1 MVRRCICEKHSVNGL
16 VDAVLFTAHTYH
28 VPRELRDSENMTAV
42 LTEFGALCEKLDRCI
57 FQRSL

>member
-1 MVRRCICEKHSVNGL
+1 VNGL
-16 VDAVLFTAHTYH
+16 VDAVLFTAHTYQ